1 MIKVVFKPSANL
13 NQFKFNPEMVEQAL
27 TPLVE
32 EAAKRNGCRSCH
44 GSNLTISI
52 DETDGTEI
60 RGLYHCHDCNG
71 EGPLSVRHNLDEIEK
86 EIRKVQNNFWKV
98 FSGR

>member
-1 MIKVVFKPSANL
+1 MIKVVFKPCANL
-13 NQFKFNPEMVEQAL
+13 NQFTFNPEMVEQAL

-32 EAAKRNGCRSCH
+32 EAAKRKGCRSCH

-52 DETDGTEI
+52 DEADSTELH
-60 RGLYHCHDCNG
+60 GFYHCADCNG
-71 EGPLSVRHNLDEIEK
+71 EGPLSVRHNLDEMEK
-86 EIRKVQNNFWKV
+86 QIRKVQSDFWKV